1 VPKPTNESGGYIIKR
16 PVTKP
21 RTRLDGGSGIQMSL
35 VWLGRLA
42 RLDFSAFD
50 DIRSEPRATTNAVLV
65 VYVASL
71 FAGAG
76 SWLWAVQSP
85 DFAGLDRMEVFVKS
99 LIIGSFTQTVIWF
112 AWVYI
117 AYQVLVRAYGS
128 QVHFVDLTRTMGYA
142 FAPVAISVL
151 IAIAGFAIPFGLLA
165 FGITLLLTTAAIE
178 YAADTEQREAMI
190 ANLTGFAVFLV
201 FMGMCANI
209 SEVATFG
216 GISPGILFFSLDL

>member
-1 VPKPTNESGGYIIKR
+1 
-16 PVTKP
+16 
-21 RTRLDGGSGIQMSL
+21 M
-35 VWLGRLA
+35 
-42 RLDFSAFD
+42 
-50 DIRSEPRATTNAVLV
+50 
-65 VYVASL
+65 ASL

-85 DFAGLDRMEVFVKS
+85 DFAGLDRTEVFVKS

-165 FGITLLLTTAAIE
+165 FGLTLLLTTAAIE

>member
-1 VPKPTNESGGYIIKR
+1 MLKGK
-16 PVTKP
+16 
-21 RTRLDGGSGIQMSL
+21 TRLNGSSGFQTSL
-35 VWLGRLA
+35 VWVGRLL

-50 DIRSEPRATTNAVLV
+50 DIRAEPRATTNAVIV
-65 VYVASL
+65 AYVASL

-85 DFAGLDRMEVFVKS
+85 DFAGLDRMEVFAKS
-99 LIIGSFTQTVIWF
+99 LVIGSFTQTLFWF
-112 AWVYI
+112 VWVYI

-128 QVHFVDLTRTMGYA
+128 PVHFAELTRTMGYA
-142 FAPVAISVL
+142 FAPVAISIL

-165 FGITLLLTTAAIE
+165 FGITLLLMTAAIE
-178 YAADTEQREAMI
+178 YAADIDQREAMT
-190 ANLTGFAVFLV
+190 ANLAGFAVFLV